1 MISGIGTDIVEIGRI
16 RGMLEKHPE
25 SFIGRVFTET
35 EQNEA
40 NGKKSAV
47 EYYAGRWAVKEAVSK
62 ALGCGIGE
70 NCAWKEIE
78 VTNDEKGKPHAALS
92 GKAKETAD
100 SKDVKSVHV
109 SISHEEHYACAFA
122 VLEI

>member
-16 RGMLEKHPE
+16 REMLNKHPE
-25 SFIGRVFTET
+25 SFLDRVFTDMER
-35 EQNEA
+35 NEA
-40 NGKKSAV
+40 SGKKSPV

-70 NCAWKEIE
+70 SCAWKEIE
-78 VTNDEKGKPHAALS
+78 IANDERGKPHASLS
-92 GKAKETAD
+92 GKARETAD
-100 SKDVKSVHV
+100 SKQIKNVHV

-122 VLEI
+122 VLET